1 MVINPIANAAGG
13 YIKSIL
19 KKPCSADEPAI
30 TAHHHTVVD
39 VTTYASTTLDG
50 ANVAPDPC
58 SVTRTS
64 NYDAASGYICSG
76 CERHLFA
83 ATCYCTLDGHRKKAK
98 MGSKIKKQVQFK
110 GMRGDVACGGGA
122 SSSRSGGTGAG
133 AGDGEGAATLEED
146 ESGSRLM
153 DDADVSVVAATAE
166 TGYAIDVD
174 RSITRS
180 VAVVAT
186 ADAPG
191 AVRDPQPPRSPR
203 LVCDVAGDY
212 SRALPFASADC
223 SPSSADVCSSVTHS
237 AVPRRI
243 LSPPP
248 SSSTPPP
255 LSPSPSPCPPSQI
268 VTILSDRL
276 SSLPA
281 APTQSVALQQRQPS
295 PPTPPSPPDV
305 ESASTSSLETLRKTY
320 STDPVASPA
329 PPPTRS
335 YALVAESSNEVFTST
350 LETGE

>member
-1 MVINPIANAAGG
+1 VVINPIAN
-13 YIKSIL
+13 IKSIL
-19 KKPCSADEPAI
+19 KKPCSADESAI

-39 VTTYASTTLDG
+39 VTTYASTTSDG
-50 ANVAPDPC
+50 ANAAPDTC
-58 SVTRTS
+58 SVTRTP

-98 MGSKIKKQVQFK
+98 MGRKIKKQVQFK
-110 GMRGDVACGGGA
+110 GMRGDVAGGGGGA
-122 SSSRSGGTGAG
+122 SSSRSGGTG

-186 ADAPG
+186 ADALG
-191 AVRDPQPPRSPR
+191 AVCDPQRRSPR

-243 LSPPP
+243 LSPA
-248 SSSTPPP
+248 TPPP
-255 LSPSPSPCPPSQI
+255 LSPSPCPPSHI

-295 PPTPPSPPDV
+295 PPSPPDV
-305 ESASTSSLETLRKTY
+305 ESASTSSLKTLRKTY

-329 PPPTRS
+329 PPPTQS
-335 YALVAESSNEVFTST
+335 YPLVTESSNEVFTST